1 MSGPD
6 EDDKPTVVL
15 DLNALKKQKLKQE
28 EDLANIASELEFNT
42 PPEGEIQAADSEDF
56 AEQFLEQRSKPAA
69 PAAPA
74 AKSAGTNSKLTNIPV
89 IFFDFTSDFF
99 KSSLASFP
107 KGYAYKIIKTLPE
120 LNQCL
125 KSKSFQI
132 VVFNYDGNPKAV
144 NQLCAQIK
152 AKMPLTK
159 TMIMA
164 KAISPEKAVMHAKT
178 ASGAA
183 GYYQF
188 PLDTAKIE
196 KEFQKIY
203 NQVKK

>member
-1 MSGPD
+1 MSGAD

-28 EDLANIASELEFNT
+28 EDLANIASELEFNI
-42 PPEGEIQAADSEDF
+42 PPEGEAAADSEDF
-56 AEQFLEQRSKPAA
+56 AEQFLEQRGKTP
-69 PAAPA
+69 APA
-74 AKSAGTNSKLTNIPV
+74 AKSAGTNSKLTAPKEASVPV
-89 IFFDFTSDFF
+89 ILFDFASDFF
-99 KSSLASFP
+99 QKSQAQFP
-107 KGYAYKIIKTLPE
+107 KGFAYKLIKTLPE

-132 VVFNYDGNPKAV
+132 VVFNYDSNPKAV

-152 AKMPLTK
+152 AKMPTTK

-164 KAISPEKAVMHAKT
+164 KAISPEKAQAHAKT

-183 GYYQF
+183 GYYQL

-196 KEFQKIY
+196 KEFKKI
-203 NQVKK
+203 KPK